1 MKESELL
8 QQVQDALTVTETE
21 DGAMTVGQLA
31 EALDIS
37 AEKVR
42 IRLRRLM
49 EEGVIELVKVRR
61 RKMNGVVSPVV
72 AYVSVNKLKDKNE

>member
-21 DGAMTVGQLA
+21 DGAMTVIQLA
-31 EALDIS
+31 AALDIS

-42 IRLRRLM
+42 IRLRKLM
-49 EEGVIELVKVRR
+49 EEGTIELVRVRR
-61 RKMNGVVSPVV
+61 KKMNGIVAPVV
-72 AYVSVNKLKDKNE
+72 AYASVKRSEDK

>member
-21 DGAMTVGQLA
+21 DGAMTVVQLA
-31 EALDIS
+31 EALNIS

-42 IRLRRLM
+42 IRLRKLID
-49 EEGVIELVKVRR
+49 EGVIELVRVRR
-61 RKMNGVVSPVV
+61 KKMNGVVSPVV
-72 AYVSVNKLKDKNE
+72 AYASVKKREGK

>member
-21 DGAMTVGQLA
+21 DGAMTVVQLA

>member
-1 MKESELL
+1 MKEAELL

-21 DGAMTVGQLA
+21 DGAMTVMQLA
-31 EALDIS
+31 KALDIS

-49 EEGVIELVKVRR
+49 EEGVIELVRVRR
-61 RKMNGVVSPVV
+61 RKMNGVISPVV
-72 AYVSVNKLKDKNE
+72 AYASVNKLKDKNE

>member
-1 MKESELL
+1 MKEAELL

-21 DGAMTVGQLA
+21 DGAMTVMQLA
-31 EALDIS
+31 KALDIS

-61 RKMNGVVSPVV
+61 RKMNGVISPVV
-72 AYVSVNKLKDKNE
+72 AYASVNKMKDKNE

>member
-1 MKESELL
+1 MKEAELL

-21 DGAMTVGQLA
+21 DGAMTVMQLA
-31 EALDIS
+31 KALDIS

-49 EEGVIELVKVRR
+49 EEGVIELVRVRR

-72 AYVSVNKLKDKNE
+72 AYASVKKLEGG

>member
-1 MKESELL
+1 MKEAELL

-21 DGAMTVGQLA
+21 DGAMTVMQLA
-31 EALDIS
+31 KALDIS

-49 EEGVIELVKVRR
+49 EEGVIELVRVRR
-61 RKMNGVVSPVV
+61 RKMNGVISPVV
-72 AYVSVNKLKDKNE
+72 AYASVNK

>member
-1 MKESELL
+1 MKEAELL

-21 DGAMTVGQLA
+21 DGAMTVMQLA
-31 EALDIS
+31 KALDIS

-61 RKMNGVVSPVV
+61 RKMNGVISPVV
-72 AYVSVNKLKDKNE
+72 AYASVNKLKDKNE

>member
-8 QQVQDALTVTETE
+8 QQVQDALPVTETE
-21 DGAMTVGQLA
+21 DGAMTVVQLS

-42 IRLRRLM
+42 IRLRKLM
-49 EEGVIELVKVRR
+49 EEGVIELVRVRR
-61 RKMNGVVSPVV
+61 KKMNGVVSPVV
-72 AYVSVNKLKDKNE
+72 AYASVKKLEGN

>member
-21 DGAMTVGQLA
+21 DGAMTVVQLA
-31 EALDIS
+31 EALNIS

-42 IRLRRLM
+42 IRLRKLID
-49 EEGVIELVKVRR
+49 EGVIELVRVRR
-61 RKMNGVVSPVV
+61 KKMNGIVSPVV
-72 AYVSVNKLKDKNE
+72 AYASVKKREGK

>member
-21 DGAMTVGQLA
+21 DEAMTVVQLA
-31 EALDIS
+31 EALNIS

-42 IRLRRLM
+42 IRLRKLID
-49 EEGVIELVKVRR
+49 EGVIELVRVRR
-61 RKMNGVVSPVV
+61 KKMNGIVSPVV
-72 AYVSVNKLKDKNE
+72 AYASVKKREGK

>member
-21 DGAMTVGQLA
+21 DGAMTVVQLA

-42 IRLRRLM
+42 IRLRKLM
-49 EEGVIELVKVRR
+49 EEGVIELVRVRR
-61 RKMNGVVSPVV
+61 KKMNGVVSPVV
-72 AYVSVNKLKDKNE
+72 AYASVKKLEGN

>member
-21 DGAMTVGQLA
+21 DGAMTVIQLA
-31 EALDIS
+31 VALDIS

-42 IRLRRLM
+42 IRLRKLI
-49 EEGVIELVKVRR
+49 EDGVIEPVRVRR
-61 RKMNGVVSPVV
+61 TKMNGVVAPVV
-72 AYVSVNKLKDKNE
+72 AYASVERSENR

>member
-21 DGAMTVGQLA
+21 DGAMTVVQLS

-42 IRLRRLM
+42 IRLRKLM
-49 EEGVIELVKVRR
+49 EEGVIELVRVRR
-61 RKMNGVVSPVV
+61 KKMNGVVSPVV
-72 AYVSVNKLKDKNE
+72 AYASVKKLEGN

>member
-8 QQVQDALTVTETE
+8 QQGQDALTVTETE
-21 DGAMTVGQLA
+21 DGAMTVVQLS